1 MRSRYRRTV
10 ADKPPAEVAIDEPL
24 VRRLLVGQA
33 PPEMV
38 ALPLRR
44 VADGWD
50 CEIWRLGDEHAVRL
64 PRRAAAAPLIV
75 HEQRSL
81 PLLAPAVE
89 ATGVR
94 VPAPVV
100 LGVPGDGFP
109 WAWSVTPWFE
119 GVRGID
125 VPRRERTGW
134 ATALADALA
143 ALHVIAPAD
152 HPINPVRGRPLVT
165 RAAAF
170 DERVNGLTA
179 SGRLDAAAAS
189 ALTDVWLRGVAER
202 PWDAPPVWVHGDLHP
217 GNLVADGARLVAII
231 DFGDVTAGD
240 PAYDLAVAWLAFDAA
255 GRSAFIEATGDRHD
269 RATWIRAHAW
279 AASIA
284 VVLLAHSD
292 DNPDYARLG
301 ADAADEVLAAA
312 SPA

>member
-1 MRSRYRRTV
+1 M
-10 ADKPPAEVAIDEPL
+10 ADTPRAEVAIDEPQL
-24 VRRLLVGQA
+24 RRLLVGQV
-33 PPEMV
+33 PPEMA

-44 VADGWD
+44 VAGGWD
-50 CEIWRLGDEHAVRL
+50 SEIWRLGDELAVRL

-75 HEQRSL
+75 HEQHSL

-94 VPAPVV
+94 VPTPVV
-100 LGVPGDGFP
+100 HGVPGDGFP
-109 WAWSVTPWFE
+109 WSWSVTPWFE
-119 GVRGID
+119 GSRGID

-134 ATALADALA
+134 AAPLAHALA
-143 ALHVIAPAD
+143 ALHAAAPAE
-152 HPINPVRGRPLVT
+152 HPINPVRGRPLAT

-170 DERVNGLTA
+170 EERANGLTA

-202 PWDAPPVWVHGDLHP
+202 PWDGPPVWMHGDLHP

-240 PAYDLAVAWLAFDAA
+240 PAYDLAVGWLAFDAA

-301 ADAADEVLAAA
+301 ADAAEEVLAEA

>member
-1 MRSRYRRTV
+1 M
-10 ADKPPAEVAIDEPL
+10 ADKPPAEVAIDETH
-24 VRRLLVGQA
+24 VRRLLVAQA
-33 PPEMV
+33 PPEMA

-50 CEIWRLGDEHAVRL
+50 CEIWRLGDELAVRL

-100 LGVPGDGFP
+100 LGVPGHGFP

-125 VPRRERTGW
+125 VPRRDRTGW
-134 ATALADALA
+134 ATPLADALA

-152 HPINPVRGRPLVT
+152 HPINPVRGRPLAT

-170 DERVNGLTA
+170 AERVNELTA

-202 PWDAPPVWVHGDLHP
+202 PWDAPAVWVHGDLHP

-255 GRSAFIEATGDRHD
+255 GRSAFIEAAGDRYD
-269 RATWIRAHAW
+269 RSTWIRAHAW

-301 ADAADEVLAAA
+301 ADAAGQILAEA

>member
-1 MRSRYRRTV
+1 V
-10 ADKPPAEVAIDEPL
+10 VIDEPH

-33 PPEMV
+33 PPEMAV
-38 ALPLRR
+38 LPLRR
-44 VADGWD
+44 VASGWD
-50 CEIWRLGDEHAVRL
+50 CEIWRLGDELAVRL
-64 PRRAAAAPLIV
+64 PRRALAAPLIV

-81 PLLAPAVE
+81 PLLAPAIE

-94 VPAPVV
+94 VPTPVV

-109 WAWSVTPWFE
+109 WSWSVTPWFE
-119 GVRGID
+119 GARGID

-134 ATALADALA
+134 AARLAGALA
-143 ALHVIAPAD
+143 ALHVAAPAD
-152 HPINPVRGRPLVT
+152 HPINPVRGRPLAT

-170 DERVNGLTA
+170 EERVHGLSA

-189 ALTDVWLRGVAER
+189 ALMDVWLRGVAER
-202 PWDAPPVWVHGDLHP
+202 PWDAPAVWVHGDLHP

-255 GRSAFIEATGDRHD
+255 GRSAFIEAAGDRYD
-269 RATWIRAHAW
+269 RSTWIRAHAW

-301 ADAADEVLAAA
+301 ADAADEISTEA

>member
-1 MRSRYRRTV
+1 MISSGTSKPLTVIVPVAPGLNSASTTSLTGGSHCAQVDGSDHRRQT
-10 ADKPPAEVAIDEPL
+10 
-24 VRRLLVGQA
+24 
-33 PPEMV
+33 
-38 ALPLRR
+38 
-44 VADGWD
+44 
-50 CEIWRLGDEHAVRL
+50 
-64 PRRAAAAPLIV
+64 
-75 HEQRSL
+75 
-81 PLLAPAVE
+81 
-89 ATGVR
+89 
-94 VPAPVV
+94 
-100 LGVPGDGFP
+100 
-109 WAWSVTPWFE
+109 
-119 GVRGID
+119 
-125 VPRRERTGW
+125 
-134 ATALADALA
+134 
-143 ALHVIAPAD
+143 
-152 HPINPVRGRPLVT
+152 
-165 RAAAF
+165 
-170 DERVNGLTA
+170 
-179 SGRLDAAAAS
+179 AS

-255 GRSAFIEATGDRHD
+255 GRSAFLEATGDRHD